1 MATLN
6 ELVFGVLSSVAPY
19 ASEDTRFTY
28 EKVAYDIKNSRA
40 VLIRNELNKNRSID
54 PAIIQSLG
62 CVPVKAVDEAE
73 CCSVTTGCYIMRT
86 VEKIPNT
93 IETYNKKL
101 VTRIG
106 PIKLTEKGYNIV
118 SYNQAQYSGNGEYTK
133 KEVYAFI
140 HNGYVYLKSK
150 NPDIYQLKYINIQGI
165 FENPEDLTAYQCSET
180 DETPC
185 YNEDSSY
192 PLNAWMIGYIEN
204 LLYEKY
210 AKMLQIPDDKSND
223 ATDKVT
229 DK

>member
-1 MATLN
+1 
-6 ELVFGVLSSVAPY
+6 
-19 ASEDTRFTY
+19 
-28 EKVAYDIKNSRA
+28 
-40 VLIRNELNKNRSID
+40 
-54 PAIIQSLG
+54 
-62 CVPVKAVDEAE
+62 
-73 CCSVTTGCYIMRT
+73 
-86 VEKIPNT
+86 
-93 IETYNKKL
+93 
-101 VTRIG
+101 
-106 PIKLTEKGYNIV
+106 
-118 SYNQAQYSGNGEYTK
+118 
-133 KEVYAFI
+133 
-140 HNGYVYLKSK
+140 
-150 NPDIYQLKYINIQGI
+150 LKYINIQGI